1 MKVALSKCLKFL
13 VVDTAATAEQ
23 CTDYL
28 KEKGLFKELLV
39 LENVPDRQV
48 KNHLTKEL
56 KGEGHL
62 VYDIIEVSRNFSHLD
77 RAMRYFL
84 ADKVVCKDFDT
95 AVKLQRITKDIITH
109 DGTEFKQG
117 MISGGT
123 HKNIFGVN
131 LGQLTLD
138 RDIRK
143 LTEEIGVL
151 QRALAD
157 LTEASDKD
165 INRVVQEVSKTE
177 TEIEIIKQKI
187 TDNERAL
194 KSFKDNSADSHTA
207 LAAHEK
213 TLAAQDKELK

>member
-1 MKVALSKCLKFL
+1 VNSQFDIAVKVALSKCLKFL
-13 VVDTAATAEQ
+13 VVDNAQTAEQ

-28 KEKGLFKELLV
+28 KEKGLYKELLV
-39 LENVPDRQV
+39 LENVPDRQI
-48 KNHLTKEL
+48 KHSITKEL

-62 VYDIIEVSRNFSHLD
+62 VYDVIEVSRNFQHLD

-95 AVKLQRITKDIITH
+95 AIKLQRMGIKDLITH

-131 LGQLTLD
+131 LGQISLD

-143 LTEEIGVL
+143 LTEEIGRL
-151 QRALAD
+151 
-157 LTEASDKD
+157 
-165 INRVVQEVSKTE
+165 
-177 TEIEIIKQKI
+177 
-187 TDNERAL
+187 
-194 KSFKDNSADSHTA
+194 
-207 LAAHEK
+207 
-213 TLAAQDKELK
+213 